1 MSGCPPARDIEPLP
15 PHLKDALRRVL
26 LKRGAVTGGEL
37 ACLLHPAV
45 EELDLSDCVLSYQH
59 LAALTR
65 QQHLRSAPAPDKLK
79 SDVEIFARK
88 LCLNQS
94 YQDPCEEDVAG
105 CSRLLGKVLMRNP
118 RLEFVNLR
126 KVLFVRDLA
135 LSCLPPTVTHL
146 DLGGCRGLTDGGVRR
161 LTSNCPRLTSLSLSS
176 TAVTDRSLLT
186 LSVSRAR
193 DTVRELRINGCTNI
207 TDTGIEV
214 ETHYVLHT
222 S

>member
-1 MSGCPPARDIEPLP
+1 M
-15 PHLKDALRRVL
+15 
-26 LKRGAVTGGEL
+26 
-37 ACLLHPAV
+37 
-45 EELDLSDCVLSYQH
+45 
-59 LAALTR
+59 
-65 QQHLRSAPAPDKLK
+65 K
-79 SDVEIFARK
+79 SDGEIFARK

-161 LTSNCPRLTSLSLSS
+161 LPSNCPRLTSLSLSS

-214 ETHYVLHT
+214 TRQF
-222 S
+222 

>member
-1 MSGCPPARDIEPLP
+1 MTSIRI
-15 PHLKDALRRVL
+15 
-26 LKRGAVTGGEL
+26 
-37 ACLLHPAV
+37 
-45 EELDLSDCVLSYQH
+45 
-59 LAALTR
+59 
-65 QQHLRSAPAPDKLK
+65 
-79 SDVEIFARK
+79 EIFIRK

-94 YQDPCEEDVAG
+94 YQDPSEEDEPG

-126 KVLFVRDLA
+126 KVVFVRDLA
-135 LSCLPPTVTHL
+135 LSSLPASVSHL

-161 LTSNCPRLTSLSLSS
+161 VTANCPRLASLSLSN

-193 DTVRELRINGCTNI
+193 DTVRELRINGCINI

-214 ETHYVLHT
+214 TTNNNNIFYCGSIFHHF
-222 S
+222 